1 MTKEEKNVIIDD
13 ITALLGKY
21 PTVYITDTSA
31 LTVAK
36 TTQLRRLCF
45 NKGVKMVVAK
55 NKLIRK
61 AMEKSNKEA
70 YEPMFVALKGTSA
83 MMFSEA
89 GNAPAKLIKE
99 FRRGGNSKPVLKGAF
114 VETAVFLGDNQLDIL
129 TALKSK
135 NELIG
140 DIIGLLQSP
149 AKNVIGALQS
159 SGGKLAGIV
168 KTLSER
174 KDAA

>member
-1 MTKEEKNVIIDD
+1 MTKEEKNVIIDS
-13 ITALLGKY
+13 ISELLGQY
-21 PTVYITDTSA
+21 PTVYIADTSA

-36 TTQLRRLCF
+36 TSQLRRLCF
-45 NKGVKMVVAK
+45 NKGIKMLVAK
-55 NKLIRK
+55 NKLILK
-61 AMEKSNKEA
+61 AMEKTNKEA
-70 YEPMFVALKGTSA
+70 YEPIFASLKGTSA

-99 FRRGGNSKPVLKGAF
+99 FRRKGNEKPLLKGAY

-129 TALKSK
+129 VALKSK

-159 SGGKLAGIV
+159 GGGKLAGIV

>member
-1 MTKEEKNVIIDD
+1 MNREEKNIEIER
-13 ITALLGKY
+13 ISELLKKY
-21 PTVYITDTSA
+21 PNLYVADTSS

-45 NKGVKMVVAK
+45 NKGVKMLVAK
-55 NKLIRK
+55 NKLIQK
-61 AMEKSNKEA
+61 AMEKNNKEA
-70 YEPMFVALKGTSA
+70 YEPIFVALKGTTA
-83 MMFSEA
+83 LMFSEA
-89 GNAPAKLIKE
+89 GNVPAKLIKE
-99 FRRGGNSKPVLKGAF
+99 FRKGGNEKPLIKGAF
-114 VETAVFLGDNQLDIL
+114 IEQSVYLGDNQIDIL
-129 TALKSK
+129 ASIKSK

-174 KDAA
+174 PE

>member
-1 MTKEEKNVIIDD
+1 MKKEEKNIQIDNLSEM
-13 ITALLGKY
+13 IAKY
-21 PTVYITDTSA
+21 PNIYVTDTSS

-45 NKGVKMVVAK
+45 SKGVKMLVAK

-61 AMEKSNKEA
+61 AMERNNKEA
-70 YEPMFVALKGTSA
+70 YEPIFIALKGTTA
-83 MMFSEA
+83 LLFSEA
-89 GNAPAKLIKE
+89 GNVPAKVIKE
-99 FRRGGNSKPVLKGAF
+99 FRKGGNEKPVLKGAF
-114 VETAVFLGDNQLDIL
+114 IEQSVYIGDNQLETLANI
-129 TALKSK
+129 KSK

-140 DIIGLLQSP
+140 DIIALLQSP

-159 SGGKLAGIV
+159 GGGKIAGIV

-174 KDAA
+174 PE

>member
-1 MTKEEKNVIIDD
+1 MKKEEKNIIIDD
-13 ITALLGKY
+13 LAGMLEKY
-21 PTVYITDTSA
+21 PTVYITDTSS

-36 TTQLRRLCF
+36 TSQLRRLCF

-61 AMEKSNKEA
+61 AMERTNGEA
-70 YEPMFVALKGTSA
+70 FEPMFASLKGTSA
-83 MMFSEA
+83 IMFSEA
-89 GNAPAKLIKE
+89 GNVPAKLIKE
-99 FRRGGNSKPVLKGAF
+99 FRKGGGTKPVLKGAF
-114 VETAVFLGDNQLDIL
+114 IDQAVFLGDNQLDTIA
-129 TALKSK
+129 ALKSR

-140 DIIGLLQSP
+140 EIIGLLQSP
-149 AKNVIGALQS
+149 AKNVISALQS

-174 KDAA
+174 PE